1 MTTNPTVGLFAGVD
15 RALFVVALA
24 QRLRRVGLG
33 ATFSSVTKCSAAIEC
48 LGPLTRDDLYWATR
62 ISFVA
67 HHDEIDRF
75 DAVFGAVFDATL
87 DTQPSRGRRLPP
99 LRATDDDRLVS
110 IRMSDDTDSEW
121 GKGLPWATL
130 PSTTIADDHDDDD
143 DDVSFLPER
152 LPSELAHLADT
163 PFDLLDERELAIIG
177 ALIERSMHRWPARRT
192 RRRRRANHGRHTEL
206 RSSLRRALRTGGEPM
221 RLDRSRNRHQPRRVV
236 ALVDVSG
243 SMESFARAYLHLTR
257 ALAVDGRAEVFAFA
271 TELTRITPSLRRRSP
286 TEAIDR
292 ASADVGD
299 RFGGT
304 RLASAVAALLANDR
318 WCGLTRGAIV
328 VIASDG
334 WDTDPP
340 ADLDRA
346 MRRLGRLAHR
356 VVWINPRAA
365 APDYR
370 PLVGAMAAALPHCDA
385 FVSGHSLSAIDDLL
399 VAIVDDR

>member
-1 MTTNPTVGLFAGVD
+1 MSSTPVLFAGVD

-24 QRLRRVGLG
+24 QRLRNVGLG
-33 ATFSSVTKCSAAIEC
+33 ATFTSVTKCSAAIDC
-48 LGPLTRDDLYWATR
+48 LGPLTRDDLYWAAR

-75 DAVFGAVFDATL
+75 DAVFSAVFDTGLAAL
-87 DTQPSRGRRLPP
+87 PSRERRLPP
-99 LRATDDDRLVS
+99 LRATDEDDQLVS
-110 IRMSDDTDSEW
+110 MRLADDSESEW
-121 GKGLPWATL
+121 GRGLPWATL
-130 PSTTIADDHDDDD
+130 PSTTLTDDEDGDD

-152 LPSELAHLADT
+152 LPSDLGHLADT

-177 ALIERSMHRWPARRT
+177 ALIERSMHRWPTRRT
-192 RRRRRANHGRHTEL
+192 RRRRRSNRGRHTEL

-221 RLDRSRNRHQPRRVV
+221 RLERSRDRREPRRVV

-257 ALAVDGRAEVFAFA
+257 ALAVGGRAEVFAFA

-286 TEAIDR
+286 TDAIDR

-304 RLASAVAALLANDR
+304 RLASAVAALLGNAR
-318 WCGLTRGAIV
+318 WCGLARGAIV

-346 MRRLGRLAHR
+346 MRRLRRVANR

-365 APDYR
+365 APGYE
-370 PLVGAMAAALPHCDA
+370 PLVGAMVVALPHCDA
-385 FVSGHSLSAIDDLL
+385 FVSGHSLSAIDDL
-399 VAIVDDR
+399 VAAIVDAD